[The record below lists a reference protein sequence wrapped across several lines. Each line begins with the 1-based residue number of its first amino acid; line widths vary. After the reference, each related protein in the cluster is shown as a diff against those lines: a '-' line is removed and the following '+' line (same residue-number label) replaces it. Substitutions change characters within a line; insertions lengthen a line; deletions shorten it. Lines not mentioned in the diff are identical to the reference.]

1 MKHLLLSL
9 LLPALL
15 AAAPLAGAHTITL
28 GEQYHLVIA
37 SRADLTTVALSQ
49 QGELQEA
56 VSIGNSLFDA
66 RDIRHE
72 RLCNGCEKA
81 YLIPVPDASSTYGAT
96 AYIVAY
102 PQGHSWV
109 LSKLPMD
116 RLELV
121 KAPAKA
127 DYFLLENEGLRYTFE
142 QGMLRRAK

>member
-1 MKHLLLSL
+1 MKNLISAFLLL
-9 LLPALL
+9 AAL
-15 AAAPLAGAHTITL
+15 AAAPLARAHTITL
-28 GEQYHLVIA
+28 GDQYHLVIA

-56 VSIGNSLFDA
+56 VSVGNSLFDA
-66 RDIRHE
+66 RDVRHE
-72 RLCNGCEKA
+72 RFCNGCEKS

-102 PQGHSWV
+102 PNGHGWV

-127 DYFLLENEGLRYTFE
+127 DYFLLENEGQRYTFD
-142 QGMLRRAK
+142 QGMLRPSK